1 MAGRLRRLPVG
12 ITHSSFRPLDDQ
24 FEIEEEFDLLIEKA
38 AAIHDPFEQSFF
50 FLVHIPYLQAFDDI
64 NKRTSRIAS
73 NIPLLKADLA
83 PMSYLTMEDSA
94 YIDGLIGIYELNNV
108 SLLREAYIDAYLTSA
123 ENYRTLRAE
132 IETPG
137 KAALVYRDFVRQ
149 AVRRSVLEWKTFR
162 PELIMAM
169 AAEADIPEA
178 DREEVVHYIGNE
190 FRGLHE
196 GNVIRYRLRP
206 EDLTGISR
214 E

>member
-1 MAGRLRRLPVG
+1 
-12 ITHSSFRPLDDQ
+12 
-24 FEIEEEFDLLIEKA
+24 
-38 AAIHDPFEQSFF
+38 
-50 FLVHIPYLQAFDDI
+50 
-64 NKRTSRIAS
+64 
-73 NIPLLKADLA
+73 
-83 PMSYLTMEDSA
+83 MSYLTMEDSA
-94 YIDGLIGIYELNNV
+94 YIDGLIGNYELNNV
-108 SLLREAYIDAYLTSA
+108 SLLREAYVDAYLTSA

-137 KAALVYRDFVRQ
+137 KATLVYRDFVRQ